1 MKTIPIGEWVRRLAI
16 LAVTLIA
23 LAAATGASAETFSV
37 TTSPAGAEV
46 EIDGVVVGTTPFQT
60 DYPGGYFHKTHTVFS
75 TRLEHRM
82 VLRVLKNGYAA
93 QQMTITEGPFDWI
106 GLTGKHHG
114 KYFILRADHF
124 ALSLEP
130 VVVARESGGERAGP
144 LHARADAGYLDPGAA
159 GGGTGM
165 VAIGSE
171 PAGAEIYVD
180 GKFVGQ
186 TPSTVP
192 LTAGAHHVEVKATG
206 RMHWERDLTVVK
218 DGEISLKAV
227 LELR

>member
-1 MKTIPIGEWVRRLAI
+1 MDNIGFGAWLRCLTI
-16 LAVTLIA
+16 LATAFMA
-23 LAAATGASAETFSV
+23 LSGVPTAGAETFSV

-82 VLRVLKNGYAA
+82 VLRVLKNGYTV

-124 ALSLEP
+124 ALNLEP
-130 VVVARESGGERAGP
+130 VAVARESSGERAGP
-144 LHARADAGYLDPGAA
+144 LHPRVEAG
-159 GGGTGM
+159 
-165 VAIGSE
+165 
-171 PAGAEIYVD
+171 
-180 GKFVGQ
+180 
-186 TPSTVP
+186 
-192 LTAGAHHVEVKATG
+192 
-206 RMHWERDLTVVK
+206 
-218 DGEISLKAV
+218 
-227 LELR
+227 

>member
-1 MKTIPIGEWVRRLAI
+1 MTNGLHRWWLLGFAI
-16 LAVTLIA
+16 FCGVVTLLMMA
-23 LAAATGASAETFSV
+23 PAAGAETFSV
-37 TTSPAGAEV
+37 TSSPAGAEV
-46 EIDGVVVGTTPFQT
+46 EIDGVAVGTTPFQT
-60 DYPGGYFHKTHTVFS
+60 QYPGGYFHKTHTVFS

-82 VLRVLKNGYAA
+82 VLRVTKNGYVL

-124 ALSLEP
+124 ALNLEP
-130 VVVARESGGERAGP
+130 VVVAREPDAERVGP
-144 LHARADAGYLDPGAA
+144 IHARAEAGYLDSSGV
-159 GGGTGM
+159 GGGTGL

-171 PAGAEIYVD
+171 PVGAEIYVD

-186 TPSTVP
+186 TPSTMP
-192 LTAGAHHVEVKATG
+192 LMAGAHHVEVKAAG

-218 DGEISLKAV
+218 DGSVSLKAV
-227 LELR
+227 LEAR